1 MKSSTK
7 YHPLDILLL
16 IFYAFN
22 LFFNVYLIDIEQV
35 IIPDANHFTYPVW
48 PPKFMIDL
56 THWYGHHFDPA
67 LIARPAWWRAA
78 IWVDVLFLGPFYA
91 VAIYAHIKKKNWI
104 RMPTIMWAC
113 VLLTEMYI
121 IIFEELK
128 GVNATP
134 EVGRML
140 LANAAWVIFPILA
153 LIRMLPHPE
162 PFSSS
167 K

>member
-1 MKSSTK
+1 M
-7 YHPLDILLL
+7 L
-16 IFYAFN
+16 
-22 LFFNVYLIDIEQV
+22 DIEQ
-35 IIPDANHFTYPVW
+35 IIIDNPDNFTYPIW
-48 PPKFMIDL
+48 PPKIMVDMIQ
-56 THWYGHHFDPA
+56 WYGRSFDPA

-78 IWVDVLFLGPFYA
+78 IWVDVLYFGPFYA
-91 VAIYAHIKKKNWI
+91 VAIYAHIKEKNWI
-104 RMPTIMWAC
+104 RLPTIMWAC
-113 VLLTEMYI
+113 VLLTDMYF

-153 LIRMLPHPE
+153 LIRMYPYE
-162 PFSSS
+162 KPFSSS